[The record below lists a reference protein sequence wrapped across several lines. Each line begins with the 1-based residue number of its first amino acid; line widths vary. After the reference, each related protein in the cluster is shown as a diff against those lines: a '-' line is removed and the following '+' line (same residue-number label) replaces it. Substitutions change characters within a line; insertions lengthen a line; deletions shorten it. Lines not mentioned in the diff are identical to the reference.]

1 MKFSPPRRWLA
12 SGNLKIGP
20 CGAQPW
26 QGQISELPADNGRL
40 GDAALPICLARTVAS
55 ERNQLRTDSDDRF
68 ASEAD
73 PVASD
78 ASRPRFD
85 AALE

>member
-1 MKFSPPRRWLA
+1 MLA
-12 SGNLKIGP
+12 CIREFEIGP

-55 ERNQLRTDSDDRF
+55 ERDQLRTDSDDRF
-68 ASEAD
+68 DENQPIKSQSGLAEQT
-73 PVASD
+73 
-78 ASRPRFD
+78 SRRKRPK
-85 AALE
+85 